1 MSTWKQTRG
10 VFQVAFHR
18 EVPDDSL
25 GIADSKYRVRK
36 CENNPTMH
44 LVVKKKKIQ
53 NDLDKLKL

>member
-1 MSTWKQTRG
+1 M
-10 VFQVAFHR
+10 AFHR